1 MGWGGGS
8 GAQKDR
14 QQEGYGRGVRN
25 PRRIGSRRDMGGGG
39 VREPRRIGS
48 RRDMSG
54 GSSKS
59 AGSQSLRVIFC
70 N

>member
-1 MGWGGGS
+1 MKGGG
-8 GAQKDR
+8 
-14 QQEGYGRGVRN
+14 
-25 PRRIGSRRDMGGGG
+25 
-39 VREPRRIGS
+39 REPRRIGS
-48 RRDMSG
+48 WRDMSRGGGREPKRIGCRSDMGG

>member
-1 MGWGGGS
+1 M
-8 GAQKDR
+8 
-14 QQEGYGRGVRN
+14 
-25 PRRIGSRRDMGGGG
+25 GGG

-48 RRDMSG
+48 RRDMSGGERGKEPRRIGCRRDMSG

>member
-1 MGWGGGS
+1 MRRGGG
-8 GAQKDR
+8 R
-14 QQEGYGRGVRN
+14 E
-25 PRRIGSRRDMGGGG
+25 PRRIGSRKDMSGGG
-39 VREPRRIGS
+39 RELRRIGS

>member
-1 MGWGGGS
+1 MGGGS

-14 QQEGYGRGVRN
+14 QQEGYGRGVRE
-25 PRRIGSRRDMGGGG
+25 PTRIGSRRDMGGG
-39 VREPRRIGS
+39 VREPRRIGC

>member
-1 MGWGGGS
+1 MDRQPEGYEWGGG
-8 GAQKDR
+8 G
-14 QQEGYGRGVRN
+14 
-25 PRRIGSRRDMGGGG
+25 
-39 VREPRRIGS
+39 REPRRIGC
-48 RRDMSG
+48 RRDING